1 MNKLVYLFE
10 LDSVRNSEEEIKKAQ
25 KAMYEEIVLNG
36 NIVVMTM
43 NQLSDSLGFLTAVN
57 DNDTTQHILAL
68 FQAGVLRVSP
78 FWQDERTLI
87 ETPSQYLQIHIDE
100 SLSNKANEFYFS
112 GWSIKKGDCDF
123 IRDIKSALQY
133 NNPGL
138 IGKSKNKAVFYFKNL
153 NGKTVEEMKLKAL
166 EDIETFVRM
175 ILQMS
180 GDTLAINPAK
190 DFNSS
195 RSMMEFLYDFEK
207 KWKSQESSDLSQPS
221 SNDVNDALKKIK
233 KLRSV
238 KCKKQKKNREEPPK
252 KIIEKRK
259 IKKAKKKVEIIKWN
273 VNNRSDWYKAIRKS
287 GDKSKTG
294 QMTEAIIDLC
304 YNYACEDSIL
314 GISRHY
320 TKDTDNSSFYED
332 FLNRL
337 HLYWKDGIN
346 GTHKFLEN
354 ENKTDLNICKPEN
367 WAHISKIMLYSH
379 TPQERGFI
387 KDNSSGQKKGGL
399 DNLRQRSPQNTTASI
414 SKEEYEK
421 KLHQERFIWN
431 LRILIAFFRIIAKIC
446 IYIFMFIIINMILNC
461 LSKKSGFDNNGIIVS
476 GLSIIL
482 FSLLSSIISLVFRIP
497 DILDLFIQF
506 VFMLY
511 FSAVFLFK
519 KICRF
524 HKGGSSYCRI
534 SNKKE
539 LNQ

>member
-1 MNKLVYLFE
+1 MDYTYVKLLLILCVRKTVMNKLVYLFE

-100 SLSNKANEFYFS
+100 CLSEEENEFYFS
-112 GWSIKKGDCDF
+112 GCSIEKNDCYF

-133 NNPGL
+133 DNPGL
-138 IGKSKNKAVFYFKNL
+138 IGKYKNKTLFSLRSL
-153 NGKTVEEMKLKAL
+153 NGKTDEEMKLKVL

-195 RSMMEFLYDFEK
+195 RSMIQFLNVFTG
-207 KWKSQESSDLSQPS
+207 KWNPGMVKNSTLSFS
-221 SNDVNDALKKIK
+221 TNTKTVDDALT
-233 KLRSV
+233 
-238 KCKKQKKNREEPPK
+238 
-252 KIIEKRK
+252 IIEACKD
-259 IKKAKKKVEIIKWN
+259 KVN
-273 VNNRSDWYKAIRKS
+273 NDNNRSQWYKAIMES
-287 GDKSKTG
+287 EGDVDSL
-294 QMTEAIIDLC
+294 QMAEAIIDLC

-320 TKDTDNSSFYED
+320 TNDDSYCED

-399 DNLRQRSPQNTTASI
+399 DNLRQRRPQNTTASI
-414 SKEEYEK
+414 PEKEYEK

-431 LRILIAFFRIIAKIC
+431 LRILIAFFRIIAKTC
-446 IYIFMFIIINMILNC
+446 IYIFMFIIINMILEC
-461 LSKKSGFDNNGIIVS
+461 LSDKLGFDNKGIIVS
-476 GLSIIL
+476 TLGLLIFSI
-482 FSLLSSIISLVFRIP
+482 LSSRISTRFKVP
-497 DILDLFIQF
+497 DILDLLKQF
-506 VFMLY
+506 WFMLC
-511 FSAVFLFK
+511 FAIVVLFK
-519 KICRF
+519 KVNRHF
-524 HKGGSSYCRI
+524 KGGSSYCRI